1 MRPWPGISPEDHAFW
16 AGLVLGA
23 FFGFIGTLFLILIV
37 HTSR

>member
-1 MRPWPGISPEDHAFW
+1 MRLNESRNQAFW
-16 AGLVLGA
+16 DGLVLGT